1 MMNSQIFKFA
11 LLMGTLF
18 ALLQFAP
25 ALMSDAADPSYWV
38 LAAGYLVSFFAFY
51 FYDALIQSQKQ
62 EEQEDNPHLAHI
74 EALYKQAMIVV
85 KNANK
90 TNSVFQRQLS
100 YVQHLIEKCR
110 HLQPGDD
117 FERLQEE
124 LTHEL
129 AVLEKHVEHIMVEMQ
144 KNVRLGEKLQQTI
157 ANLDPEI
164 GVLD

>member
-1 MMNSQIFKFA
+1 MINSQIFKFA
-11 LLMGTLF
+11 LLTGTLF
-18 ALLQFAP
+18 ALLQFTP

-38 LAAGYLVSFFAFY
+38 LIAGYLVSFFAFY
-51 FYDALIQSQKQ
+51 FYDALLKSQQ
-62 EEQEDNPHLAHI
+62 DEYEDDPHLAHI

-117 FERLQEE
+117 FARLQEE

>member
-1 MMNSQIFKFA
+1 MNSQIFKFA
-11 LLMGTLF
+11 LLTGTLF
-18 ALLQFAP
+18 AVIQFAP
-25 ALMSDAADPSYWV
+25 ALIGEAQDPSYWV
-38 LAAGYLVSFFAFY
+38 IMAGYLVSFFAFY
-51 FYDALIQSQKQ
+51 FYDALLNSQK
-62 EEQEDNPHLAHI
+62 EDTEDENPHLAHI

-90 TNSVFQRQLS
+90 TNTVFQRQLS
-100 YVQHLIEKCR
+100 YVQHLIDKSR
-110 HLQPGDD
+110 DLQPGDD
-117 FERLQEE
+117 FERLQKE